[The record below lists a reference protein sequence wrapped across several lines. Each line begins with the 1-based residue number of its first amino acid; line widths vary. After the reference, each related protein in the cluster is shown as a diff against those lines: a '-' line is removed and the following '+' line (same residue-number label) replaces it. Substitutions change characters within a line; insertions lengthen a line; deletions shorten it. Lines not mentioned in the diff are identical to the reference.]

1 MLIRFIK
8 HNRSLSVVVLPIAMI
23 ALWLYGFFHPV
34 VPLTEHSAPLY
45 KLLIAGIGNS
55 PFLLTLISFILI
67 FCESLLINY
76 IIRKNEIINTP
87 SFLPALV
94 YIVLMSLQPEMF
106 SLHPIVIANLF
117 MLLAMYK
124 LMQTYRKE
132 TAYSEAF
139 DTGFFISLAMLFYIP
154 SVVFILIL
162 WMGLIII
169 RPFIWREWI
178 IAFIGF
184 SIPCIYLVFYYFWN
198 DKHDEFQYDALYYT
212 IIAPRK
218 SFNALTFSYSEYG
231 QMGILLLSAFF
242 SAGRLL
248 RDFRKSTVQSRSN
261 LLVMIYFFLLSFA
274 SIFLAP
280 SYSIAY
286 LSFLSVPFS
295 IFFSSY
301 LLFTRKEWMAELL
314 FLLLIISVF
323 VNQFFSS

>member
-1 MLIRFIK
+1 MLIGFIK
-8 HNRSLSVVVLPIAMI
+8 HNRSLSVIVLPIAMI
-23 ALWLYGFFHPV
+23 SLWLYGFFHPV

-45 KLLIAGIGNS
+45 KLLIAGIGDY

-67 FCESLLINY
+67 LCEAFLINY
-76 IIRKNEIINTP
+76 IIEKNEIIDTTTY
-87 SFLPALV
+87 LPALV

-117 MLLAMYK
+117 MLFALHK

-139 DTGFFISLAMLFYIP
+139 DTGFFIALSALFYIP

-162 WMGLIII
+162 WIGLIVI

-184 SIPCIYLVFYYFWN
+184 SIPCIFLVFYYFWN
-198 DKHDEFQYDALYYT
+198 DKLDELQYDALYYT

-218 SFNALTFSYSEYG
+218 SFNALTFSYAEYLQIG
-231 QMGILLLSAFF
+231 LLFICSFF
-242 SAGRLL
+242 SSGRFL
-248 RDFRKSTVQSRSN
+248 RDLSKSTVRSRSS
-261 LLVMIYFFLLSFA
+261 LLLMLYFFIFSFI

-280 SYSIAY
+280 EYSISY
-286 LSFLSVPFS
+286 LSFLSIPFS
-295 IFFSSY
+295 IFFTSF
-301 LLFTRKEWMAELL
+301 LLFAKRVWLTEIL

-323 VNQFFSS
+323 VNQFFQ